1 MTQYDQLIDRLIDLA
16 IEEDIAT
23 GDVTTNSIIPAHSR
37 AVAEMKMKADGV
49 ISGLAIAKRVYEK
62 FEKDILWDGKAEANR
77 KAALNFEVADV
88 VRKVNVKNG
97 DRVKKGDIIL
107 RIEASYRCLLL
118 GERLSLNILQRMSG
132 IATETARYVEELAG
146 THTQLLDTRKTA
158 PGLRVLD
165 KMAVK
170 DGGATNHRMGLYDMA
185 MIKDNHIKVAG
196 GITNAVNAVRAHIPA
211 GIKIEVETTNLAEV
225 REALAMHAD
234 IIMLDN
240 MSNAEMAE
248 AVKIIHGQ
256 AKTEASGNMS
266 IPRLKEVAATGVD
279 FISVG
284 ALTHSVT
291 ALDISMNIQKN

>member
-1 MTQYDQLIDRLIDLA
+1 MIQYDQLIDQLIDLA

-37 AVAEMKMKADGV
+37 AVAEMKMKADGSV
-49 ISGLAIAKRVYEK
+49 ARRVYER
-62 FEKDILWDGKAEANR
+62 FEKDIVWHPLVQD
-77 KAALNFEVADV
+77 
-88 VRKVNVKNG
+88 G

-132 IATETARYVEELAG
+132 IATETAKYVRELDG
-146 THTQLLDTRKTA
+146 SHTRLLDTRKTA

-196 GITNAVNAVRAHIPA
+196 GITNAVRAVRANVPD
-211 GIKIEVETTNLAEV
+211 GIKIEVETTNLEEV
-225 REALAMHAD
+225 REALSVKAD

-240 MSNAEMAE
+240 MANDEMAE
-248 AVKIIHGQ
+248 AVRIIAGQ
-256 AKTEASGNMS
+256 AQTEASGNMN

-291 ALDISMNIQKN
+291 ALDISMNIKNN